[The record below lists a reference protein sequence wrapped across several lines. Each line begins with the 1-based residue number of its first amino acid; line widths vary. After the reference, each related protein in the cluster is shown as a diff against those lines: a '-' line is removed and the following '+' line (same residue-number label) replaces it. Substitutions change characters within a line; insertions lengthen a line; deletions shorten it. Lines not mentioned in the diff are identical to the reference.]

1 MAQQECLYF
10 DNMDKIG
17 TKHKHMF
24 WIFSVCYFFDMM
36 DMN

>member
-17 TKHKHMF
+17 TKHKHIF
-24 WIFSVCYFFDMM
+24 TVVFLYYYSFSVKI
-36 DMN
+36 